1 MKFQNRLVEFFQKLQ
16 SFLSDP
22 HRDDAPVQPFA
33 GARHKPAGLKAV
45 EEARNVR
52 VAGQHP
58 VGDFATGQALKPGPA
73 EDPEG
78 VILRVRKGRRFEGFV
93 DASEK
98 SVGGPLEAKVGFLPG
113 GPGRCG
119 FRTLV
124 S

>member
-1 MKFQNRLVEFFQKLQ
+1 MKFEDRLVELFEELQ
-16 SFLSDP
+16 PFLSDP
-22 HRDDAPVQPFA
+22 NRDDASVQPFA
-33 GARHKPAGLKAV
+33 GARHKPAGLEAV

-58 VGDFATGQALKPGPA
+58 VGDFATSQALEPGPA

-78 VILRVRKGRRFEGFV
+78 VVLCVRKGRRFEGFL

-98 SVGGPLEAKVGFLPG
+98 SVGCPLEAEVDFLLG
-113 GPGRCG
+113 GPGRRV
-119 FRTLV
+119 FHRLV